1 MSLEKIISRLEPL
14 AFHNVP
20 LNTLKE
26 LVNPLSCWSEL
37 KSPITEKEVLDC
49 LKAGKEELVDT
60 PLALEMVFSGKHL
73 DLDKMRENHIKKI
86 AYFVK
91 NESTEPI
98 VIDVG
103 YPSMGTLSS
112 YLIDDGNHRLAGA
125 FIRKDNHIKSRLVGE
140 VEHMKTLGLWSP
152 NEAYLELE
160 ALYEEQYQERR
171 KNKNKM

>member
-1 MSLEKIISRLEPL
+1 MNLEKIINQLEPL

-20 LNTLKE
+20 VDILKN

-49 LKAGKEELVDT
+49 LKAGQEELVDT
-60 PLALEMVFSGKHL
+60 PLALEMAFRGKPL

-91 NESTEPI
+91 HDSTEPI
-98 VIDVG
+98 LIDVG
-103 YPSMGTLSS
+103 YPSMGVHSS
-112 YLIDDGNHRLAGA
+112 HLVDDGNHRLAGA
-125 FIRKDNHIKSRLVGE
+125 FIRKDSNVKSRLVGE
-140 VEHMKTLGLWSP
+140 VEHMKTLGLWNP
-152 NEAYLELE
+152 NEAYIEIQ
-160 ALYEEQYQERR
+160 ALYEEQYKERK